1 MDICTNL
8 AKETVE
14 FYLTKKTLPD
24 TKKLPSELLNQRAG
38 CFVSIHEKENNE
50 LRGCIGTI
58 RPVYKN
64 LGGEIIANA
73 IEAAFHD
80 PRFSPINK
88 NELGNLKYSV
98 DVLKE
103 PEKISSEEELDIK
116 KYGVI
121 VKSQDGLRTGL
132 LLPDLEGVEDIETQI
147 SIAKEKAGI
156 LPDEDV
162 LLYRF
167 TVERHE

>member
-1 MDICTNL
+1 MDIYSEL
-8 AKETVE
+8 AKKTVE
-14 FYLTKKTLPD
+14 EYLIKKTLPD
-24 TKKLPSELLNQRAG
+24 GKKLPAELLNKRVG
-38 CFVSIHEKENNE
+38 CFVSIHQKDNGD

-64 LGGEIIANA
+64 LGGEIIANT

-80 PRFSPINK
+80 PRFNPINK
-88 NELGNLKYSV
+88 SELGNLKYSV

-103 PEKISSEEELDIK
+103 PEKISSQKELDAK

-121 VKSQDGLRTGL
+121 VKSQDGSRTGL
-132 LLPDLEGVEDIETQI
+132 LLPDLDGIDNIETQI

-156 LPDEDV
+156 LPEEDV

-167 TVERHE
+167 KSERHE

>member
-1 MDICTNL
+1 MDIYTQL
-8 AKETVE
+8 AKRTIEE
-14 FYLTKKTLPD
+14 YLIKKTLPD
-24 TKKLPSELLNQRAG
+24 IKKLPLELLNQRSG
-38 CFVSIHEKENNE
+38 CFVSIHEKDNHE

-73 IEAAFHD
+73 VEAAFHD
-80 PRFSPINK
+80 PRFNPITK
-88 NELGNLKYSV
+88 DELENLKYSV

-103 PEKISSEEELDIK
+103 PEKILAKNELNIK

-132 LLPDLEGVEDIETQI
+132 LLPDLDGIDDVETQI

-167 TVERHE
+167 EVERHE

>member
-1 MDICTNL
+1 MDIYTKL
-8 AKETVE
+8 AQKTIEE
-14 FYLTKKTLPD
+14 YLIKKTLPD
-24 TKKLPSELLNQRAG
+24 NKKLPLELLNQRSG
-38 CFVSIHEKENNE
+38 CFVSLHEKDNNE

-64 LGGEIIANA
+64 LGGEIITNA

-88 NELGNLKYSV
+88 SELGNLKYSV

-103 PEKISSEEELDIK
+103 PEKILSQKDLDIK

-132 LLPDLEGVEDIETQI
+132 LLPDLEGVDNIETQI
-147 SIAKEKAGI
+147 YIAKGKAGI

>member
-1 MDICTNL
+1 MDIYTQL
-8 AKETVE
+8 AKKTIEE
-14 FYLTKKTLPD
+14 YLTNKTLPEN
-24 TKKLPSELLNQRAG
+24 KKLPLELLNQRSG

-58 RPVYKN
+58 SPVYKN

-80 PRFSPINK
+80 PRFSPVNK
-88 NELGNLKYSV
+88 SELGNLKYSV

-103 PEKISSEEELDIK
+103 PEKISSQKELEVK

-132 LLPDLEGVEDIETQI
+132 LLPNLDGVDNIETQI